1 MRAIDLIIKKR
12 NGHSFSPEEINFMIS
27 EFDSGRIPDY
37 QMSAFLMAVYFQGL
51 NAKETTALTAAL
63 ANSGE
68 VIDFSSLGKIVTDK
82 HSSGGVGDKTT
93 LVLAPLVAAAGV
105 SVAKISGRGLGF
117 TGGTIDKLE
126 SIPGFSAELS
136 VERFMEL
143 VKENDLAIMAQ
154 TERLTPADR
163 KLYALRDVTGTV
175 ENVSLIAASIMSK
188 KIAAGAD
195 TILLDVKTGKGAF
208 MQSREEAFHL
218 AETMFRIGQD
228 MGRRIVSVVTDM
240 NQPLG
245 YAVGNALEVKE
256 AVETLKGQ
264 GPPDVEQL
272 CIILGGYLLG
282 LAGKA
287 RNPEA
292 GQEELLRLLK
302 SGAALQKFKEM
313 VRLQGGNVECLED
326 YSLLPQAKYTKTH
339 NSTRAGFVQEIDAGK
354 VGRAAARLGAGR
366 SFKGDNIDPSV
377 GIVLN
382 HKVGDNVS
390 EGEILAYLHGNDEDK
405 LKVACKELANCFT
418 LVDEKTEEFPPL
430 FYGVV
435 PPFPS

>member
-1 MRAIDLIIKKR
+1 MRALDLIIKKR
-12 NGHSFSPEEINFMIS
+12 NGQSFSTEEINFMIS
-27 EFDSGRIPDY
+27 EFNSGRMPDY
-37 QMSAFLMAVYFQGL
+37 QMSALLMAVYFQGL

-143 VKENDLAIMAQ
+143 VQENDLAIMAQ

-163 KLYALRDVTGTV
+163 KLYALRDATGTV
-175 ENVSLIAASIMSK
+175 ENISLIAASIMSK

-218 AETMFRIGQD
+218 AETMFRIGKD

-264 GPPDVEQL
+264 GPADVEKL

-282 LAGKA
+282 LAGKV

-292 GQEELLRLLK
+292 GQEELLRLLRN
-302 SGAALQKFKEM
+302 GAALQKFKEM
-313 VRLQGGNVECLED
+313 VSLQGGNVECLED
-326 YSLLPQAKYTKTH
+326 YSLLPQANYTETVT
-339 NSTRAGFVQEIDAGK
+339 STRAGFVQEIDAGK
-354 VGRAAARLGAGR
+354 VGRSAALLGAGR
-366 SFKGDNIDPSV
+366 AFKGDNIDPSV

-382 HKVGDNVS
+382 HKVGETVC
-390 EGEILAYLHGNDEDK
+390 EGDVLAYLHSNDKDK
-405 LKVACKELANCFT
+405 FKAACRELSNCFT

-430 FYGVV
+430 VYGVV